1 MEPFEENAGTAD
13 FLNVIPRLN
22 AEQRDGLR
30 NALLKLHP
38 VHPWLNH
45 L

>member
-1 MEPFEENAGTAD
+1 MEPFEENEGTAD

-22 AEQRDGLR
+22 AEQRDWLR

-45 L
+45 V